1 MADQFGTT
9 PDRMSWVV
17 TLFLMTTAAFLLP
30 LGKVSDVHG
39 RRRTYTVSLIML
51 ALTSIAA
58 ALAPTLPILIGLRAL
73 QGIALAGIYVSY
85 MPLLLATTDE
95 SRQGHI
101 IGQSVALTYLGLSLG
116 PVIGGAVTE
125 FIGWRCIFILAALL
139 VLLSYLLIRPVK
151 AEWYENGAPF
161 VNAISSVLSISAI
174 LCTLY
179 GLSSFSDNSFF
190 FYAGLVL
197 SVIFVVHEGRSF
209 HPLLPL
215 YLFRSL
221 TFSMSNLAALIQ
233 YSATY
238 AVSFLLSL
246 YLQVILGLT
255 PAVSGAV
262 LLIQPLVMALLSPRA
277 GDLSDTYGPRGIA
290 SLGLFLTAPGL
301 LVFAVFPDISI
312 GQTALCLAVI
322 GMGAALFGAPNNSA
336 IMGSVKKMH
345 HGIASSVLALSRNL
359 GQAFSMAAVTFI
371 MTSETS
377 QAAVYKDG
385 VLNTLHIAFILLSV
399 LCFFAALASLA
410 RGRSVQKHH

>member
-1 MADQFGTT
+1 M
-9 PDRMSWVV
+9 
-17 TLFLMTTAAFLLP
+17 
-30 LGKVSDVHG
+30 
-39 RRRTYTVSLIML
+39 
-51 ALTSIAA
+51 
-58 ALAPTLPILIGLRAL
+58 
-73 QGIALAGIYVSY
+73 
-85 MPLLLATTDE
+85 
-95 SRQGHI
+95 
-101 IGQSVALTYLGLSLG
+101 
-116 PVIGGAVTE
+116 TE

-197 SVIFVVHEGRSF
+197 SVIFVVHEAGRSIRSCRLLISKPDLF
-209 HPLLPL
+209 HVQPG
-215 YLFRSL
+215 
-221 TFSMSNLAALIQ
+221 
-233 YSATY
+233 SAHPVQCDY

-322 GMGAALFGAPNNSA
+322 GMGAALFGALTTVPSWDSDQKCN
-336 IMGSVKKMH
+336 
-345 HGIASSVLALSRNL
+345 R
-359 GQAFSMAAVTFI
+359 
-371 MTSETS
+371 
-377 QAAVYKDG
+377 
-385 VLNTLHIAFILLSV
+385 
-399 LCFFAALASLA
+399 ASL
-410 RGRSVQKHH
+410 RVY